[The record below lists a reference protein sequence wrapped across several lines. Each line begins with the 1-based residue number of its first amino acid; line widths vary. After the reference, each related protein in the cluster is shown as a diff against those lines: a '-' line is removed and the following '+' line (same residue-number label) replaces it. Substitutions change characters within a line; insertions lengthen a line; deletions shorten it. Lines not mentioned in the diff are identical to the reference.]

1 MSGLAHGGG
10 EGRGTHLRCRVVQ
23 RHKGLLDGASLREE
37 LLQFCLDASFV
48 SMGLVQCPVDVC
60 EICEAFDGLQVDG
73 QSHRHLVE
81 RQITSATVGKNAML
95 QARLTPPLADRPA
108 EALFSL
114 SSVDDFC
121 FHICRLMLG
130 AI

>member
-1 MSGLAHGGG
+1 MSRLPQDGA
-10 EGRGTHLRCRVVQ
+10 EDRETDLRCRVMQ

-73 QSHRHLVE
+73 QSHRHLV
-81 RQITSATVGKNAML
+81 
-95 QARLTPPLADRPA
+95 
-108 EALFSL
+108 
-114 SSVDDFC
+114 
-121 FHICRLMLG
+121 
-130 AI
+130 